1 MSIYDLSGE
10 QLLTLSW
17 LIATKSVQGLSLAE
31 QDVLG
36 YFFTSV
42 GENILLIRAQNEL
55 LTDVRNER
63 GINTEGRSEGF
74 WRKVKKIIDI
84 I

>member
-42 GENILLIRAQNEL
+42 GENILLIRCL
-55 LTDVRNER
+55 LYTSLRV
-63 GINTEGRSEGF
+63 
-74 WRKVKKIIDI
+74 WLKVVK
-84 I
+84 

>member
-1 MSIYDLSGE
+1 MDIYSLSGE
-10 QLLTLSW
+10 QLLALSW
-17 LIATKSVQGLSLAE
+17 FVATESVQGLSLAE

-36 YFFTSV
+36 YFFTSI

-63 GINTEGRSEGF
+63 GQGGSGPSEGF
-74 WRKVKKIIDI
+74 
-84 I
+84 

>member
-36 YFFTSV
+36 YFFTSFNLL
-42 GENILLIRAQNEL
+42 ESSLFANIRRKPFSNFFRSNFLIY
-55 LTDVRNER
+55 DVD
-63 GINTEGRSEGF
+63 GTILSL
-74 WRKVKKIIDI
+74 KKS
-84 I
+84 